1 MEQYPGL
8 SSAGT
13 GLPARSDST
22 NYRHGSARGVPGEG
36 TAIWGCLPP
45 TALTS
50 QADRLLV
57 TNHPCW
63 AGLLGPTGRA
73 GAAKRVQT
81 RDGDQKALQSGHASK
96 AQTPVRPSTLLPTVP
111 LTTRIKPIQHQAA

>member
-1 MEQYPGL
+1 MEQYPGP
-8 SSAGT
+8 SSVGT
-13 GLPARSDST
+13 GLPARSGST

-36 TAIWGCLPP
+36 TTIWGCLPP

-57 TNHPCW
+57 TNHPCR
-63 AGLLGPTGRA
+63 AGLLGPTGQA

-81 RDGDQKALQSGHASK
+81 RDGDQKTGHASK
-96 AQTPVRPSTLLPTVP
+96 AQTPST
-111 LTTRIKPIQHQAA
+111 Q